1 MIKSKSEWYKLKQ
14 ADLKLSV
21 DTERESKQLDK
32 EALNR
37 EVLKINK
44 QMESVESQTQY
55 IRQEKDKVIL
65 QQQVKAEERQDV
77 QDRVEELR
85 QKKMKLL
92 LERSRIEN

>member
-1 MIKSKSEWYKLKQ
+1 
-14 ADLKLSV
+14 
-21 DTERESKQLDK
+21 
-32 EALNR
+32 
-37 EVLKINK
+37 
-44 QMESVESQTQY
+44 MESVESQTQY